1 MGFISGVDIFL
12 LVSVAIL
19 GLRVQLDRR
28 QSLIRA
34 PRGLDHL
41 PYSYSKMGLLSI
53 LKKMKR
59 KKNEKESRILML
71 GLDNAGKTTVLKKF
85 YSLRDTPPA
94 L

>member
-28 QSLIRA
+28 QNLIRA

-41 PYSYSKMGLLSI
+41 HYSYSKMGLLSI
-53 LKKMKR
+53 LKKIEKTKKR
-59 KKNEKESRILML
+59 D
-71 GLDNAGKTTVLKKF
+71 GVPYLDAWV
-85 YSLRDTPPA
+85 
-94 L
+94 

>member
-12 LVSVAIL
+12 LASVAIL

-53 LKKMKR
+53 LKKMK

-85 YSLRDTPPA
+85 YPLRDTPPA

>member
-12 LVSVAIL
+12 LVSVVIF
-19 GLRVQLDRR
+19 GLRVQLNRR

-53 LKKMKR
+53 LKKM